1 MCMENMLEERLQAL
15 TWTINEME
23 HLIRCTDDSGGRLQ
37 GLFDLWELR
46 TERLKLLRVL
56 HAGR

>member
-1 MCMENMLEERLQAL
+1 MENVAEERLQAL

-23 HLIRCTDDSGGRLQ
+23 HLIRCQDDTRSRLQ

-46 TERLKLLRVL
+46 TERLRILGML
-56 HAGR
+56 HARR

>member
-1 MCMENMLEERLQAL
+1 MVNVAEERLRAL
-15 TWTINEME
+15 TWTITEME

-37 GLFDLWELR
+37 GLFDLWELKG
-46 TERLKLLRVL
+46 ERMVLLRVL

>member
-1 MCMENMLEERLQAL
+1 MVNVAEERLRAV

-23 HLIRCTDDSGGRLQ
+23 HLIRCTEDTRGRLQ

-56 HAGR
+56 HAGV

>member
-1 MCMENMLEERLQAL
+1 MENMLEERLQAL